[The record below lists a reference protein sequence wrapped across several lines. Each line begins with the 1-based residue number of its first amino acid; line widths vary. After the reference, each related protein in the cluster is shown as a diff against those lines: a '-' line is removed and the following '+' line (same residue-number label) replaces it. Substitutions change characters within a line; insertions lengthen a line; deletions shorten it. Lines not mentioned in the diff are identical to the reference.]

1 MNLIFKK
8 VQKDTI
14 FCDDFIDFQK
24 NNIIEFS
31 DQGIVILYGPNGVGK
46 TSLCSVLNSE
56 PNTSFE
62 VNLDG
67 NSFTNDNKGVFHKIA
82 DQNGRNIIQG
92 NTEDFL
98 LGDNIR
104 TERAMKNEVDGNY
117 KNLLE
122 STLNTTLKTQFNIS
136 KKTSKLIGL
145 ITDEKLKSYVKD
157 IANNQS
163 KGKDIDIDD
172 FLETVN
178 ALEKKETGEYDTEK
192 YGFLIKDIE
201 EAGSVILKILAID
214 GELNSN
220 AKINEIE
227 ENDHAIELLA
237 RFIHKHQCVVC
248 DHTINP
254 EELLERKKTNRK
266 SVFELLDER
275 TKGILSTIVEQIKG
289 SDPFLIKAT
298 MMSAIEQ
305 GNKDMVTVL
314 QDEIKTYMTIF
325 DKNISNLFESCLE
338 GSALSDKY
346 AQYKTM
352 LETKLEISDADA
364 LFIEKIVSEN
374 IGKPISLKRDQ
385 DNNIKLLMGESEF
398 INKDRN
404 ELHLSTGEQ
413 NFISLTFEFLKAKN
427 SSGQVIILD
436 DPISSFDSIY
446 KNKIAYAILKLLED
460 KKIIILTHNT
470 DLVRLLE
477 CQLKNCFNLY
487 LFNNVRDENNGFIEV
502 NKTEQDILLYLDKM
516 INLFRKDIFPEINDH
531 KTFLISM
538 IPFMRGYAQIIDDVD
553 SKNSLTKLMHGY
565 ETEKVNIAKI
575 YDELFGKY
583 SKLGLEC
590 EISVEDI
597 LDMDID
603 SLAILKSSSYS
614 LLNKTLEHSLSYL
627 FLRLKVEKTLVD
639 LFHVN
644 TNKHDQLGQIINVT
658 LKDDTHLHERVYL
671 TSRKTLLNE
680 FNHFEGNMNIFQPA
694 IDISDTTLM
703 KEKEGILSLLNSM
716 VN

>member
-1 MNLIFKK
+1 MSLTFNKI
-8 VQKDTI
+8 QKATI

-31 DQGIVILYGPNGVGK
+31 NRGMVVLYGPNGVGK
-46 TSLCSVLNSE
+46 TSLCSVLNCDPS
-56 PNTSFE
+56 TSFE

-67 NSFTNDNKGVFHKIA
+67 TLYTNDNKGVFHKIA
-82 DQNGRNIIQG
+82 DQNGRNIIRG

-104 TERAMKNEVDGNY
+104 TERALKSEVDGIY
-117 KNLLE
+117 RNLLE
-122 STLNTTLKTQFNIS
+122 STLNIALKAQFNIS
-136 KKTSKLIGL
+136 KKTSKLIGS
-145 ITDEKLKSYVKD
+145 IADEKLKNYVKD

-163 KGKDIDIDD
+163 KGKDIVIDD

-178 ALEKKETGEYDTEK
+178 SLKRKETGEYDAEK

-201 EAGSVILKILAID
+201 ETDSVILKILDID
-214 GELNSN
+214 GEINAN

-227 ENDHAIELLA
+227 ENDHAIDILT
-237 RFIHKHQCVVC
+237 RFMHKQQCVVC
-248 DHTINP
+248 DHAINP
-254 EELLERKKTNRK
+254 TELLERKKTNRK
-266 SVFELLDER
+266 SVFDLLDER
-275 TKGILSTIVEQIKG
+275 TKGILSTIVDQINRD
-289 SDPFLIKAT
+289 DPFGIKAT
-298 MMSAIEQ
+298 LMTAIEQ
-305 GNKDMVTVL
+305 GNKDLISEL
-314 QDEIKTYMTIF
+314 QDSIKEYLTIF
-325 DKNISNLFESCLE
+325 DKNISNLFEFCLD
-338 GSALSDKY
+338 GSELPQKQ
-346 AQYKTM
+346 AQYKMM
-352 LETKLEISDADA
+352 LETRLEISDADA

-374 IGKPISLKRDQ
+374 IGKPITLRRDQ

-404 ELHLSTGEQ
+404 DLHLSTGEQ

-427 SSGQVIILD
+427 SSSQVVILD

-446 KNKIAYAILKLLED
+446 KSKIAYAILKFLED
-460 KKIIILTHNT
+460 KKVMILTHNT
-470 DLVRLLE
+470 DLIRLLE

-487 LFNNVRDENNGFIEV
+487 LFNNVQNENNGFIEV
-502 NKTEQDILLYLDKM
+502 NKNEQDILLYLDKM
-516 INLFRKDIFPEINDH
+516 INLFRKDIFLEINDH
-531 KTFLISM
+531 KSFLISL
-538 IPFMRGYAQIIDDVD
+538 IPFMRGYAQIIDDID

-565 ETEKVNIAKI
+565 ATDKVDVTHI
-575 YDELFGKY
+575 YNKLFGKY
-583 SKLGLEC
+583 DRMDIEC

-603 SLAILKSSSYS
+603 SLSILKGSNYG

-627 FLRLKVEKTLVD
+627 YLRLKVEKTLVD
-639 LFHVN
+639 VFHIN
-644 TNKHDQLGQIINVT
+644 TNRYDQLGQIINIA
-658 LKDDTHLHERVYL
+658 LKDDAYMHERVYL

-694 IDISDTTLM
+694 IDISDTTLR

-716 VN
+716 AN